1 MIPTMKPLILSTALV
16 VFLACACKLETS
28 SATGDGNAN
37 TSANAYANQGAEAR
51 NTNAQEPKS
60 NCSLAAA
67 TIPLIEGIKLGST
80 ADEVLTILPGSK
92 DDDEA
97 KTAIAKPATALGV
110 SEFIVR
116 ANKLQSKEKYA
127 HINHFTF
134 SLLDGRISTINIGY
148 NGPAY
153 ANVDEFVTNFVK
165 GTNLPPVEQ
174 WEAYP
179 GLETQLKTLTCKDF
193 EIRMF
198 SGGDNGN
205 QNYVLLTDLEAK
217 KKLKERRAKARAQAS
232 PTP

>member
-1 MIPTMKPLILSTALV
+1 MIPTMKLLTLSTALV
-16 VFLACACKLETS
+16 VFFACACKLDTS
-28 SATGDGNAN
+28 SATGNGNVNTNAN
-37 TSANAYANQGAEAR
+37 ANGAGAR
-51 NTNAQEPKS
+51 NTNEQEPKS
-60 NCSLAAA
+60 NCSLTAA

-80 ADEVLTILPGSK
+80 PDEVLAILPGSK
-92 DDDEA
+92 DDPEV

-116 ANKLQSKEKYA
+116 ANKLQPKEKYA

-165 GTNLPPVEQ
+165 GTKLPPVEQ

-179 GLETQLKTLTCKDF
+179 GMETQLKTLTCKDF
-193 EIRMF
+193 EIRIF
-198 SGGDNGN
+198 SGGEGGN

-217 KKLKERRAKARAQAS
+217 KQLKDRRAKARAQAS